1 MVRNSFALKLHPQ
14 KLYQFGQTLK
24 ENWSD
29 LTSKFDELDV
39 SNFSMWLAED
49 LIFGYFET
57 PIEMDDWDEETKIF
71 FKSINKSFDGCYDWI
86 SRPFVP
92 MRLMYQDFGVVRE
105 DKELIRHRVFM
116 TKLNGDFEE
125 EYKRRH
131 DALIDARNG
140 VISPGPDSN
149 FSIWSA
155 GGYIFGYDEIDTTME
170 KDRTEADRQAD
181 IKWETKMLEIM
192 TWITDDVDWI
202 TGMHHPHIKRLCYHN

>member
-1 MVRNSFALKLHPQ
+1 MVRNTFALKLRPNSLS
-14 KLYQFGQTLK
+14 KFGSTLK
-24 ENWSD
+24 ENWAALSR
-29 LTSKFDELDV
+29 KLDILEI
-39 SNFSMWLAED
+39 SNFSMWRAED

-57 PIEMDDWDEETKIF
+57 LEEIDSWSEENKEF
-71 FKSINKSFDGCYDWI
+71 FRELNQRFENCYDWI
-86 SRPFVP
+86 STPFKS
-92 MRLMYQDFGVVRE
+92 MRLMYQDFGVIRE

-116 TKLNGDFEE
+116 TKLNGEFEE

-131 DALIDARNG
+131 DALVEARNG
-140 VISPGPDSN
+140 AINPGPDSN

-170 KDRTEADRQAD
+170 KERTEADRQAD

-202 TGMHHPHIKRLCYHN
+202 TGMHHPHVIRICYHN